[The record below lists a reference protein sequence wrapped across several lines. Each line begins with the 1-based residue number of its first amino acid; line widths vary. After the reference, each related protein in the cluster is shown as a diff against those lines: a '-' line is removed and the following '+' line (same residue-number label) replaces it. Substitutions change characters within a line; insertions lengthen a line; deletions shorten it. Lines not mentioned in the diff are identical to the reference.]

1 MQLKKNI
8 LALSSCMLILT
19 AAVAQPVTGSWQ
31 GRISFPGIGLAG
43 NYRMELKL
51 VRNGDSLSGVS
62 YYYTGR
68 NRYYRIP
75 VKGYFNPYDGS
86 VYWQHVKG
94 MAQDEAGRRT
104 DTPIPE
110 NVGFATDF
118 NCPGEG
124 IMKLDGEA
132 EVTAVSG
139 KTKNI
144 SVHLTKTENP
154 EFPDE
159 YNDREEGFAMTPDA
173 QPAAVPVKVV
183 NPGAPEAK
191 KREAVALRLPVRKDP
206 PIPPPQKKPVEQPV
220 KTMATP
226 PPTIAELFT
235 ARKKIL
241 VTEIPL
247 AGDTVELNFYDHAEI
262 DGDSI
267 SIFLGNR
274 LIEKNI
280 LLKASPHT
288 LKIATKD
295 LEDTN
300 ELTMVAENLGR
311 IPPNTSLLIAYVN
324 GIRYEARL
332 ESTESTSAM
341 IRFYRPLSK

>member
-1 MQLKKNI
+1 MQVKSI
-8 LALSSCMLILT
+8 IIALSSFMLMLT
-19 AAVAQPVTGSWQ
+19 GSVAQPVTGSWQ

-51 VRNGDSLSGVS
+51 VRNGDSLSGIS

-68 NRYYRIP
+68 NKYYRIP

-86 VYWQHVKG
+86 VYWQHMDG
-94 MAQDEAGRRT
+94 LAEDETGRRT
-104 DTPIPE
+104 DTPIPQ

-132 EVTAVSG
+132 EVTAGSG

-144 SVHLTKTENP
+144 PVHLTKTDDP

-159 YNDREEGFAMTPDA
+159 SDDRMEDFAKIPDA
-173 QPAAVPVKVV
+173 GPASKPVKTAD
-183 NPGAPEAK
+183 PSAPESK
-191 KREAVALRLPVRKDP
+191 KREPITLRLPTRKDP
-206 PIPPPQKKPVEQPV
+206 PRPAPQQVPINKPLET
-220 KTMATP
+220 KEIT
-226 PPTIAELFT
+226 PPTITELFT
-235 ARKKIL
+235 VRKKIL

-247 AGDTVELNFYDHAEI
+247 AGDTIELNFYDHAEI

-280 LLKASPHT
+280 LLKASPYT

-311 IPPNTSLLIAYVN
+311 IPPNTSLLIAYIN
-324 GIRYEARL
+324 GVRYEARL

-341 IRFYRPLSK
+341 VRFYRPMSK

>member
-1 MQLKKNI
+1 MKKTI
-8 LALSSCMLILT
+8 LVLSSCLLILIG
-19 AAVAQPVTGSWQ
+19 AIAQPVTGSWQ
-31 GRISFPGIGLAG
+31 GRISFPGIGLTG

-86 VYWQHVKG
+86 VYWQHVDG
-94 MAQDEAGRRT
+94 IVEDENGRRT
-104 DTPIPE
+104 STPIPQ

-132 EVTAVSG
+132 EVTAGSG
-139 KTKNI
+139 KTRNI
-144 SVHLTKTENP
+144 PVHLTKTDNP
-154 EFPDE
+154 EFPDKSE
-159 YNDREEGFAMTPDA
+159 DWGEDLALKQVAEPTPK
-173 QPAAVPVKVV
+173 PVKVS
-183 NPGAPEAK
+183 APADPESN
-191 KREAVALRLPVRKDP
+191 KREPVTLRIPMKKDP
-206 PIPPPQKKPVEQPV
+206 PIPAPQQLPDRQPVESVTQN
-220 KTMATP
+220 
-226 PPTIAELFT
+226 PPTITELFT
-235 ARKKIL
+235 VRKKVL

-247 AGDTVELNFYDHAEI
+247 AGDTIELNFYDHAEI

-295 LEDTN
+295 LDDTN

-311 IPPNTSLLIAYVN
+311 IPPNTSLLIAYIN
-324 GIRYEARL
+324 GVRYEARL